1 MRLNVVRSAHAASL
15 YVVKSAWV
23 NGKRTTKVVEKL
35 GTEAALRE
43 KLNGRDPY
51 EWANE
56 YVKQLN
62 AKAEAE
68 KSRITVSYSPSELIK
83 KEERRSFNAGYL
95 FLQKIYYDL
104 GLDKICIAIKRR
116 HSFKYDLNSI
126 LSRLIYT
133 RIIYPGSKKSSYED
147 SMKFIEQPNFELHQV
162 YRALSVMNDEMDYI
176 QSQLYKNSWLVSKR
190 NTGVIYYDCTNYYF
204 EIEQADEDDGLR
216 KYGHS
221 KENRP
226 NPIVQMGLFMDG
238 DGIPLAFCINPG
250 NTNEQVTLTPLEKKL
265 LADFSLSEFVVCTDA
280 GLSSYDNRLFNDRHG
295 RAFITVQSIK
305 ILKAFQQDWCL
316 ECTGWKRYG
325 DKTGRTF
332 CIDNL
337 DEEKDYETVLYRERW
352 FNENGLEYRMIVT
365 YSLKYRDYLRALR
378 KRQVERAQKKVNHP
392 SELKKKRGTDAKR
405 FIKETRCTNA
415 GEIAENT
422 VFSIDEGKIADE
434 EKYDGFYA
442 VSTNLEDEAQ
452 QIVKINQQ
460 RWEIE
465 ECFRIIKHE
474 FKARPA
480 YLSRSERI
488 KAHFMICFIS
498 LVVYRFLEMQLNDDY
513 TVEQIITAL
522 REMNMVKQEGYG
534 YIPAYDRTD
543 LTDRLHEVSSIC
555 TSTQIVSMAKM
566 RSICKAAKTSVAKT
580 KTNTNT

>member
-1 MRLNVVRSAHAASL
+1 MRLKKTKSAHSTAYS
-15 YVVKSAWV
+15 VIKSAYR
-23 NGKRTTKVVEKL
+23 NGVITSVVVERL
-35 GTEAALRE
+35 GNDKEICE
-43 KLNGRDPY
+43 KHGVTDA
-51 EWANE
+51 EKWARE
-56 YVKQLN
+56 YVELLN
-62 AKAEAE
+62 RKSEEEKAKISIA
-68 KSRITVSYSPSELIK
+68 YSPSEQIRK
-83 KEERRSFNAGYL
+83 YERRSFNVGYL
-95 FLQKIYYDL
+95 FLQQIYYDL
-104 GLDKICIAIKRR
+104 GLHKICIAIKRK

-126 LSRLIYT
+126 LSRLVYT
-133 RIIYPGSKKSSYED
+133 RIIYPGSKKSSFED
-147 SMKFIEQPNFELHQV
+147 SSKFVEQPNFELHQV
-162 YRALSVMNDEMDYI
+162 YRALSVMNEEMDYI
-176 QSQLYKNSWLVSKR
+176 QSQLYKNSLQISKR

-250 NTNEQVTLTPLEKKL
+250 NTNEQVTLAPLEKKL
-265 LADFSLSEFVVCTDA
+265 LCTDA

-295 RAFITVQSIK
+295 RAFISVQSIK
-305 ILKAFQQDWCL
+305 ILKQFQQDWCL
-316 ECTGWKRYG
+316 ERTGWKQYG

-332 CIDNL
+332 CIDDL
-337 DEEKDYETVLYRERW
+337 DEEKDYETVFFRERW

-365 YSLKYRDYLRALR
+365 YSLKYKDYLRALR
-378 KRQVERAQKKVNHP
+378 KRQVDRAQKKVDHP

-405 FIKETRCTNA
+405 FIKETRCTND
-415 GEIAENT
+415 GEIADNI
-422 VFSIDEGKIADE
+422 VYSIDEDKIADE

-452 QIVKINQQ
+452 EIVKINQR

-488 KAHFMICFIS
+488 NAHFMTCFIS
-498 LVVYRFLEMQLNDDY
+498 LIIYRFLEMKLREDY
-513 TVEQIITAL
+513 TVDQIISVL
-522 REMNMVKQEGYG
+522 REMIMVKQEGYG

-543 LTDRLHEVSSIC
+543 LTDRLHEVSGIC
-555 TSTQIVSMAKM
+555 TSTEIVSMAKM
-566 RSICKAAKTSVAKT
+566 RSICKAT
-580 KTNTNT
+580 KTPDTKTQANANT

>member
-1 MRLNVVRSAHAASL
+1 MRLKMTKSAHSTAYS
-15 YVVKSAWV
+15 VIKSAYRDGV
-23 NGKRTTKVVEKL
+23 ITSVVVERL
-35 GTEAALRE
+35 GNDKEICEKHGVTDAEKWAREYVAALNKKTE
-43 KLNGRDPY
+43 EEHSKI
-51 EWANE
+51 
-56 YVKQLN
+56 
-62 AKAEAE
+62 
-68 KSRITVSYSPSELIK
+68 SISFSPSDQIRK
-83 KEERRSFNAGYL
+83 DERRSFNAGYL
-95 FLQKIYYDL
+95 FLQKYYYDL
-104 GLDKICIAIKRR
+104 GLNKICAAIKRK

-133 RIIYPGSKKSSYED
+133 RIIYPGSKKSTFED
-147 SMKFIEQPNFELHQV
+147 SAKFIEQPNFELHQV
-162 YRALSVMNDEMDYI
+162 YRALSIMNKEMDYI
-176 QSQLYKNSWLVSKR
+176 QAQLYKNSLSVSKR

-250 NTNEQVTLTPLEKKL
+250 NTNEQITLTPLEKKL
-265 LADFSLSEFVVCTDA
+265 LSDFSLSEFVVCTDA

-295 RAFITVQSIK
+295 RAFISVQSIK
-305 ILKAFQQDWCL
+305 ILKEFQQNWCL
-316 ECTGWKRYG
+316 ERTGWKRYG
-325 DKTGRTF
+325 DNSGKTF
-332 CIDNL
+332 CIDDL
-337 DEEKDYETVLYRERW
+337 DEERDYETVLYRERW
-352 FNENGLEYRMIVT
+352 FNENNLEYRMIVT

-378 KRQVERAQKKVNHP
+378 KRQVERAKKKVDHP
-392 SELKKKRGTDAKR
+392 SELKKQRGTDAKR
-405 FIKETRCTNA
+405 FIKETRCTTD

-422 VFSIDEGKIADE
+422 IYSIDEDKISEE

-442 VSTNLEDEAQ
+442 VSTNLEDEAHE
-452 QIVKINQQ
+452 IVKINQR

-488 KAHFMICFIS
+488 KAHFMTCFIA
-498 LVVYRFLEMQLNDDY
+498 LIVYRYLEMDLKEDY
-513 TVEQIITAL
+513 TVEQIVSTL

-534 YIPAYDRTD
+534 YIPAYDRTE
-543 LTDRLHEVSSIC
+543 LTDLFHNAAGIC
-555 TSTQIVSMAKM
+555 TSTEIVSMARM
-566 RSICKAAKTSVAKT
+566 RSICKET
-580 KTNTNT
+580 KTPASKSLGK

>member
-1 MRLNVVRSAHAASL
+1 MRLKKTKSAHSTAYS
-15 YVVKSAWV
+15 VIKSAYR
-23 NGKRTTKVVEKL
+23 NGVITSVVVERL
-35 GTEAALRE
+35 GNDKEICE
-43 KLNGRDPY
+43 KHGVTDA
-51 EWANE
+51 EKWARE
-56 YVKQLN
+56 YVELLN
-62 AKAEAE
+62 RKSEEEKA
-68 KSRITVSYSPSELIK
+68 RISIAYSPSEQIRK
-83 KEERRSFNAGYL
+83 YERRSFNVGYL
-95 FLQKIYYDL
+95 FLQQIYYDL
-104 GLDKICIAIKRR
+104 GLHKICIAIKRK

-126 LSRLIYT
+126 LSRLVYT
-133 RIIYPGSKKSSYED
+133 RIIYPGSKKSSFED
-147 SMKFIEQPNFELHQV
+147 SSKFVEQPNFELHQV
-162 YRALSVMNDEMDYI
+162 YRALSVMNEEMDYI
-176 QSQLYKNSWLVSKR
+176 QSQLYKNSLQISKR

-250 NTNEQVTLTPLEKKL
+250 NTNEQVTLAPLEKKL
-265 LADFSLSEFVVCTDA
+265 LSDFSLSEFVVCTDA

-295 RAFITVQSIK
+295 RAFISVQSIK
-305 ILKAFQQDWCL
+305 ILKQFQQDWCL
-316 ECTGWKRYG
+316 ERTGWKQYG

-332 CIDNL
+332 CIDDL
-337 DEEKDYETVLYRERW
+337 DEEKDYETVFFRERW

-365 YSLKYRDYLRALR
+365 YSLKYKDYLRALR
-378 KRQVERAQKKVNHP
+378 KRQVDRAQKKVDHP

-405 FIKETRCTNA
+405 FIKETRCTND
-415 GEIAENT
+415 GEIADNI
-422 VFSIDEGKIADE
+422 VYSIDEDKIADE

-452 QIVKINQQ
+452 EIVKINQR

-488 KAHFMICFIS
+488 NAHFMTCFIS
-498 LVVYRFLEMQLNDDY
+498 LIIYRFLEMKLREDY
-513 TVEQIITAL
+513 TVDQIISVL
-522 REMNMVKQEGYG
+522 REMIMVKQEGYG

-543 LTDRLHEVSSIC
+543 LTDRLHKVSGIC
-555 TSTQIVSMAKM
+555 TSTEIVSMAKM
-566 RSICKAAKTSVAKT
+566 RSICKATKTPDAKTQANA
-580 KTNTNT
+580 NT